1 MKFQQMHLA
10 PLLAEFAELPAGDT
24 DEISARVVAAIPP
37 CLERLRALTH
47 PLTAGDL
54 EQEFRANPVF
64 LDVCRLF
71 IGRAQEPVAHE
82 ICAHLGRSSGNWGD
96 LKKAA
101 RRDPAKMASVMVALE
116 VPALIEEQLNCVWRS
131 EDMLVERYQLTRGRA
146 MSGQSRGRSLENE
159 VDRVLAELGI
169 LCEKRK
175 TFTGREGKQAK
186 CDFAVPSMMHP
197 KIVIESKGFEATGS
211 KLTDFLGDVL
221 KIGEAKAYHMYFFV
235 VTDGRGWHNR
245 ESDLKRLISFQHDG
259 LIDMIYTR
267 ARLGELGRDVKQI
280 FENEM

>member
-1 MKFQQMHLA
+1 MKFTPVHLA
-10 PLLAEFAELPAGDT
+10 TMLAEVAELPAGGA
-24 DEISARVVAAIPP
+24 DELSAKVVAAIPP
-37 CLERLRALTH
+37 CLERLRQKNH

-54 EQEFRANPVF
+54 EMEFRQNPVF

-71 IGRAQEPVAHE
+71 IGKAQEPVAHE

-96 LKKAA
+96 LKSAA
-101 RRDPAKMASVMVALE
+101 RRDPVRMAAVMVALE
-116 VPALIEEQLNCVWRS
+116 VPGIIAQQINRVWRA
-131 EDMLVERYQLTRGRA
+131 DDVLVERYQMTRGRA
-146 MSGQSRGRSLENE
+146 MSGQSRGRSLEND

-169 LCEKRK
+169 ACEKRK
-175 TFTGREGKQAK
+175 TFTGKEGKQAK
-186 CDFAVPSMMHP
+186 CDFAIPSKNHP
-197 KIVIESKGFEATGS
+197 KVVIEAKGFEATGS

-245 ESDLKRLISFQHDG
+245 ESDLKRLISFHHDG

-267 ARLGELGRDVKQI
+267 ARMAELGRDVKQI
-280 FENEM
+280 CDNEM

>member
-1 MKFQQMHLA
+1 LKFTHVHLA
-10 PLLAEFAELPAGDT
+10 PLLAEIAELPEGGSDP
-24 DEISARVVAAIPP
+24 ISAQVVAAVPL
-37 CLERLRALTH
+37 CLQRLRERVQ
-47 PLTAGDL
+47 PLTVGDL
-54 EQEFRANPVF
+54 EQEFRHNPVF

-82 ICAHLGRSSGNWGD
+82 ICAHLGRSSGNWAD

-101 RRDPAKMASVMVALE
+101 RRDPAKMAAVMVSLE
-116 VPALIEEQLNCVWRS
+116 LPGLIADQLNRVWRA
-131 EDMLVERYQLTRGRA
+131 EDLLVERYQLTRGRA
-146 MSGQSRGRSLENE
+146 MSGQRRGRSLEND

-169 LCEKRK
+169 ACEKRK

-186 CDFAVPSMMHP
+186 CDFAIPSKNHP
-197 KIVIESKGFEATGS
+197 KVVIESKGFEATGS

-221 KIGEAKAYHMYFFV
+221 KISEAKAYHMYFFV

-245 ESDLKRLISFQHDG
+245 ESDLKRLVSFHHDG

-280 FENEM
+280 CDNEM

>member
-1 MKFQQMHLA
+1 MKFTQVHLA
-10 PLLAEFAELPAGDT
+10 SLLAEIAELPEGGT
-24 DEISARVVAAIPP
+24 DELSAQVVAAIPP
-37 CLERLRALTH
+37 CMERLRAMTQ
-47 PLTAGDL
+47 PVSAVDL
-54 EQEFRANPVF
+54 EQEFRTNPVF
-64 LDVCRLF
+64 LDICRLF

-82 ICAHLGRSSGNWGD
+82 ICRHLGRSSGNWGD

-101 RRDPAKMASVMVALE
+101 RKDPGTMARVMTALE
-116 VPALIEEQLNCVWRS
+116 VPGLIADQVNRVWRAD
-131 EDMLVERYQLTRGRA
+131 EVLVERYQLTRGRA
-146 MSGQSRGRSLENE
+146 MSGQSRGRSLEND

-169 LCEKRK
+169 PCEKRK

-186 CDFAVPSMMHP
+186 CDFAVPSKNHP
-197 KIVIESKGFEATGS
+197 KVVIESKGFEATGS

-245 ESDLKRLISFQHDG
+245 ESDLKRLIGFHHDG

-267 ARLGELGRDVKQI
+267 ARLGELGRDVKHI

>member
-1 MKFQQMHLA
+1 MKFTPVHLA
-10 PLLAEFAELPAGDT
+10 PLLAEIAELPEGGVDPVST
-24 DEISARVVAAIPP
+24 QVVAAIPP
-37 CLERLRALTH
+37 CLERLRQRIQ

-54 EQEFRANPVF
+54 EEEFRHNAVF

-82 ICAHLGRSSGNWGD
+82 ICSHLGRSSGNWAD

-101 RRDPAKMASVMVALE
+101 RRDPAKMAAVMVALE
-116 VPALIEEQLNCVWRS
+116 LPGLIADQLHRVWRA
-131 EDMLVERYQLTRGRA
+131 DDVLVERYQLTRGRA
-146 MSGQSRGRSLENE
+146 MSGQSRGRSLEND
-159 VDRVLAELGI
+159 VDRVLAELGVS
-169 LCEKRK
+169 CEKRK

-186 CDFAVPSMMHP
+186 CDFAIPSKTHP

-245 ESDLKRLISFQHDG
+245 ESDLKRLIGFHHDG

-267 ARLGELGRDVKQI
+267 ARLAELGRDVKHI
-280 FENEM
+280 CENEM

>member
-1 MKFQQMHLA
+1 MKFTPVHLA
-10 PLLAEFAELPAGDT
+10 TVLAEIEELPEGGV
-24 DEISARVVAAIPP
+24 DEVSTQVVAAIPP
-37 CLERLRALTH
+37 CLERLRAHLQ

-82 ICAHLGRSSGNWGD
+82 ICAHLGRSSGAWGD
-96 LKKAA
+96 LKKIA

-116 VPALIEEQLNCVWRS
+116 VPALIAEQLNRVWRAQ
-131 EDMLVERYQLTRGRA
+131 DVLVERYQLTRGRA
-146 MSGQSRGRSLENE
+146 MSGQSRGRSLEND
-159 VDRVLAELGI
+159 VDKVLAELAIG
-169 LCEKRK
+169 CDKRK
-175 TFTGREGKQAK
+175 TFTGRESKQAK
-186 CDFAVPSMMHP
+186 CDFAIPSKNHP
-197 KIVIESKGFEATGS
+197 KVVIEAKGFEATGS

-245 ESDLKRLISFQHDG
+245 ESDLKRLIGFQHDG

-267 ARLGELGRDVKQI
+267 ARLAELGRDVKQI
-280 FENEM
+280 CENEM

>member
-1 MKFQQMHLA
+1 VKFTPVHLA
-10 PLLAEFAELPAGDT
+10 PLLAEIAELPEGGT
-24 DEISARVVAAIPP
+24 DELSTRVVAAIPP
-37 CLERLRALTH
+37 CLERLRERVQ

-82 ICAHLGRSSGNWGD
+82 ICAHLGLSSGHWSD

-101 RRDPAKMASVMVALE
+101 RRDPARMAAVMVSLE
-116 VPALIEEQLNCVWRS
+116 LPGLIADQLNRVWRA
-131 EDMLVERYQLTRGRA
+131 EDLLVERYQLTRGRA
-146 MSGQSRGRSLENE
+146 MSGQARGRSLEND

-169 LCEKRK
+169 ATEKRK

-186 CDFAVPSMMHP
+186 CDFAIPSKNHP
-197 KIVIESKGFEATGS
+197 KIVIEAKGFEATGS

-221 KIGEAKAYHMYFFV
+221 KISEAKAYHMYFFV

-245 ESDLKRLISFQHDG
+245 ESDLKRLISFHHDG

-267 ARLGELGRDVKQI
+267 ARLAELGRDVKQI
-280 FENEM
+280 CDNEM